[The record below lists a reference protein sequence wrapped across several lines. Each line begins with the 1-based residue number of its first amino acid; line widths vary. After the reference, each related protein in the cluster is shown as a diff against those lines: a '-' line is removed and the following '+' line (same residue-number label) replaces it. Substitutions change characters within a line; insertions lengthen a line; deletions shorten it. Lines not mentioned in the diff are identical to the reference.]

1 MKTGSVDDDYGKIS
15 ISQSASDLKSQKSDL
30 EVLDDNTKLITN
42 YIDAID
48 RNKGNKNTYAR
59 YKTSLDGKYNYMY
72 NEAFDGVSVLVTTY
86 TYDIGF
92 SANSGHR
99 TNVLDPLLVG
109 HASSKSDLYNFDDED
124 KVRSSVYL
132 TSLRSSSTELG
143 NTGYLGT
150 LKGLGGM
157 GDLELCLDDIYELA
171 YTKTFYIPNATVS
184 DLN

>member
-1 MKTGSVDDDYGKIS
+1 
-15 ISQSASDLKSQKSDL
+15 
-30 EVLDDNTKLITN
+30 
-42 YIDAID
+42 
-48 RNKGNKNTYAR
+48 
-59 YKTSLDGKYNYMY
+59 MY

-92 SANSGHR
+92 SDNSGHR

-109 HASSKSDLYNFDDED
+109 KASSKSDLYNFGDES
-124 KVRSSVYL
+124 KYRSSVYL
-132 TSLRSSSTELG
+132 TSLRSSATELG